1 MAPILYLASLAVGCG
16 SSSPTAT
23 NPKPAAHPPAKIL
36 LFYAAEP
43 VVARGESVVLC
54 YGVEN
59 AKSVR
64 MEPPLEDL
72 KPSFNRCFSIAP
84 EKTAEYKFVA
94 TGEDGKEVSQ
104 RVEVRVE
111 GVKHVENLRHHQEG
125 EGALIASFSADPKQ
139 VTPGQDVNVC
149 YNAMGADTVKLT
161 PGLNGPSAKIGCI
174 KSAIN
179 QTTTFTLEATKG
191 TKTERKSVEVKV
203 R

>member
-1 MAPILYLASLAVGCG
+1 
-16 SSSPTAT
+16 
-23 NPKPAAHPPAKIL
+23 
-36 LFYAAEP
+36 
-43 VVARGESVVLC
+43 
-54 YGVEN
+54 
-59 AKSVR
+59 
-64 MEPPLEDL
+64 
-72 KPSFNRCFSIAP
+72 
-84 EKTAEYKFVA
+84 
-94 TGEDGKEVSQ
+94 
-104 RVEVRVE
+104 
-111 GVKHVENLRHHQEG
+111 
-125 EGALIASFSADPKQ
+125 